1 MQTASDRH
9 RIACIEA
16 VQHPQPDAL
25 NARLASAFAGLADA
39 DFDRRTHFIDGRF
52 ENLYVPA
59 DRLSGADELLRFVT
73 AQARDVLGLDAGPTA
88 PALRCGFWLNAMRP
102 GQRTS
107 RHNHDE
113 NDEMLSAV
121 YYVTAPKGSG
131 DILFHDQPFQIRV
144 TPRPGLLLLFPPSLL
159 HSVEANRSDQLRL
172 SVAFN
177 LGPAERPTIGADG
190 VVGADHVVDAD
201 RVFSGDRR

>member
-25 NARLASAFAGLADA
+25 NARLASAFAGLDDA

-59 DRLSGADELLRFVT
+59 DRLSGADELLRFVIE
-73 AQARDVLGLDAGPTA
+73 QAHARLETNA
-88 PALRCGFWLNAMRP
+88 PALRCGFWINAMRP

-113 NDEMLSAV
+113 NDELLSAV

-177 LGPAERPTIGADG
+177 LGPAERPAIGADG

-201 RVFSGDRR
+201 RVVSGDRR